1 MKSTDPFKELEE
13 QLKVTDGSTEQ
24 LRSKI
29 MKSTNEK
36 KKIYFKKYVWIAIAC
51 ILFLVISP
59 FYSTTMASIVAKV
72 LPITITPQISDG
84 EPNPN
89 LTSDLFKLVKK
100 EGYRVSS
107 VGTTPSPFTI
117 QVSLHLGDSTL
128 KQAKEDLESKITNYL
143 YENGYDD
150 YELKIIKAPEVPSH
164 EGSDDL
170 NKKYDQVREV
180 VKGVFAFYGY
190 AEEAEYE
197 LAGLKG
203 TGDSTIVTIDMP
215 DHIDESKEIIADIEK
230 EIERQN
236 LDVKDVQVDSFNLK
250 HRQQDNRWSMIS
262 SDIYDGMAGKS
273 TYQLAGLSYQVKDG
287 HSYVWIKTDLDKPLP
302 QEQIEE
308 IKKAIQDY
316 LALPETKEQIR
327 DDEYTI
333 EFLLG
338 NGKSFVEI
346 TNQ

>member
-13 QLKVTDGSTEQ
+13 QLKVRDRSKEQ
-24 LRSKI
+24 LRSK
-29 MKSTNEK
+29 MMQSTNERK
-36 KKIYFKKYVWIAIAC
+36 KSSFKKYGWIAAAC
-51 ILFLVISP
+51 MLFLVISP

-89 LTSDLFKLVKK
+89 LTSDLFKLVEK
-100 EGYRVSS
+100 EGYKVGS

-117 QVSLHLGDSTL
+117 EVSLVLGDSTL
-128 KQAKEDLESKITNYL
+128 KQAKEDLEAKITSYL

-150 YELKIIKAPEVPSH
+150 YELKISEAPEVPTH
-164 EGSDDL
+164 EGSDGL
-170 NKKYDQVREV
+170 NKEYDKVREI
-180 VKGVFAFYGY
+180 VKEVFASYGY
-190 AEEAEYE
+190 AEEAEHE
-197 LAGLKG
+197 LAGMKG
-203 TGDSTIVTIDMP
+203 TGASTVVTIDMP

-230 EIERQN
+230 EIERQD
-236 LDVKDVQVDSFNLK
+236 LDVKEVEVNTFNLQ
-250 HRQQDNRWSMIS
+250 HRLQDNRWSMIS
-262 SDIYDGMAGKS
+262 SDIYDAMVGKS
-273 TYQLAGLSYQVKDG
+273 TYKLAGLSYQVKDG

-308 IKKAIQDY
+308 IEKAVQEY
-316 LALPETKEQIR
+316 LALPETQEQIR

-333 EFLLG
+333 GFLLK

-346 TNQ
+346 TD

>member
-13 QLKVTDGSTEQ
+13 QLKVRDRSKEQ
-24 LRSKI
+24 LRSK
-29 MKSTNEK
+29 MMQSTNETK
-36 KKIYFKKYVWIAIAC
+36 KSSFKKYGWIAAAC
-51 ILFLVISP
+51 MLFLVISP

-89 LTSDLFKLVKK
+89 LTSDLFKVVEK
-100 EGYRVSS
+100 EGYRVGS

-117 QVSLHLGDSTL
+117 EVSLVLGDSTL
-128 KQAKEDLESKITNYL
+128 KQAKEDLEAKITSYL

-150 YELKIIKAPEVPSH
+150 YELKITEAPEIPTH
-164 EGSDDL
+164 EGSNDL
-170 NKKYDQVREV
+170 NKEYDQVREI
-180 VKGVFAFYGY
+180 VKEVFASYGY

-197 LAGLKG
+197 LAGMKG
-203 TGDSTIVTIDMP
+203 TGASAIVTIDMP

-230 EIERQN
+230 EIEKQN
-236 LDVKDVQVDSFNLK
+236 LDVKDVEVDTFNLN

-262 SDIYDGMAGKS
+262 SDIYDAMAGKS
-273 TYQLAGLSYQVKDG
+273 MYQLAGLLYQVKEG

-302 QEQIEE
+302 QEQIDE
-308 IKKAIQDY
+308 IKKAIKDY

-327 DDEYTI
+327 NDEYTI
-333 EFLLG
+333 EFLLK
-338 NGKSFVEI
+338 NGKSFVEV
-346 TNQ
+346 TD

>member
-13 QLKVTDGSTEQ
+13 QLKVTDGSKEQ

-29 MKSTNEK
+29 MQSTNEK
-36 KKIYFKKYVWIAIAC
+36 KKIHFKKYIWIAAAC
-51 ILFLVISP
+51 ILFLVTSP

-89 LTSDLFKLVKK
+89 LTSDLFKLVEKQ
-100 EGYRVSS
+100 GYRVSS

-150 YELKIIKAPEVPSH
+150 YELKIIKAPEVPTR

-170 NKKYDQVREV
+170 NKKYDQVREI
-180 VKGVFAFYGY
+180 VKEVFASYGY
-190 AEEAEYE
+190 VEEAEYE
-197 LAGLKG
+197 LAGMKG
-203 TGDSTIVTIDMP
+203 TGASAIVTIDMP

-230 EIERQN
+230 EIEKQN
-236 LDVKDVQVDSFNLK
+236 LDVKDVEVDTFNLN

-262 SDIYDGMAGKS
+262 SDIYDAMAGKS
-273 TYQLAGLSYQVKDG
+273 MYQLAGLSYQVKDG

-302 QEQIEE
+302 QEQIDE
-308 IKKAIQDY
+308 IKKAIKDY

-327 DDEYTI
+327 NDEYTI
-333 EFLLG
+333 EFLLK

-346 TNQ
+346 SNQ

>member
-13 QLKVTDGSTEQ
+13 QLKVRDRSKEQ
-24 LRSKI
+24 LRSK
-29 MKSTNEK
+29 MMQSTNERK
-36 KKIYFKKYVWIAIAC
+36 KSSFKKYGWIAAAC
-51 ILFLVISP
+51 MLFLVISP

-89 LTSDLFKLVKK
+89 LTSDLFKLVEK
-100 EGYRVSS
+100 EGYRVGS

-117 QVSLHLGDSTL
+117 EVSLVLGDSTL
-128 KQAKEDLESKITNYL
+128 KQAKEDLEAKITSYL

-150 YELKIIKAPEVPSH
+150 YELKITEAPEIPTH
-164 EGSDDL
+164 DGSDRL
-170 NKKYDQVREV
+170 NKEYDQVREI
-180 VKGVFAFYGY
+180 VKEVFASYGY

-197 LAGLKG
+197 LAGMKG
-203 TGDSTIVTIDMP
+203 TGASTVVTIDMP

-230 EIERQN
+230 EIERQD
-236 LDVKDVQVDSFNLK
+236 LDVKEVEVNTFNLQ
-250 HRQQDNRWSMIS
+250 HRLQDNRWSMIS
-262 SDIYDGMAGKS
+262 SDIYDAMAGKS
-273 TYQLAGLSYQVKDG
+273 TYKLAGLSYQVKDG

-302 QEQIEE
+302 QEQIAE

-316 LALPETKEQIR
+316 MALSETKEQIR

-333 EFLLG
+333 EFLLK

-346 TNQ
+346 TD

>member
-13 QLKVTDGSTEQ
+13 QLKVRDRSKEQ
-24 LRSKI
+24 LRSK
-29 MKSTNEK
+29 MMQSTNERK
-36 KKIYFKKYVWIAIAC
+36 KSSFKKYGWIAAAC
-51 ILFLVISP
+51 MLFLVISP

-84 EPNPN
+84 EPNPS
-89 LTSDLFKLVKK
+89 LTSDLFKLVEK
-100 EGYRVSS
+100 EGYRVGS

-117 QVSLHLGDSTL
+117 EVSLVLGDSTL
-128 KQAKEDLESKITNYL
+128 KQAKEDLEAKITSYL

-150 YELKIIKAPEVPSH
+150 YELKITEAPEIPTH
-164 EGSDDL
+164 DGSDRL
-170 NKKYDQVREV
+170 NKEYDQVREI
-180 VKGVFAFYGY
+180 VKEVFASYGY

-197 LAGLKG
+197 LAGMKG
-203 TGDSTIVTIDMP
+203 TGASTVATIDMP

-230 EIERQN
+230 EIERQD
-236 LDVKDVQVDSFNLK
+236 LDVKEVEVNTFNLQ
-250 HRQQDNRWSMIS
+250 HRLQDNRWSMIS
-262 SDIYDGMAGKS
+262 SDIYDAMAGKS
-273 TYQLAGLSYQVKDG
+273 TYKLAGLSYQVKDG

-302 QEQIEE
+302 QEQIAE

-316 LALPETKEQIR
+316 MALSETKEQIR

-333 EFLLG
+333 EFLLK

-346 TNQ
+346 TD

>member
-13 QLKVTDGSTEQ
+13 QLKVTDGSKEH

-29 MKSTNEK
+29 IQSTNEK
-36 KKIYFKKYVWIAIAC
+36 KKRHFKKNVWIAAAC
-51 ILFLVISP
+51 ILFLITSP

-89 LTSDLFKLVKK
+89 LTSDLFTLVEK
-100 EGYRVSS
+100 EGYRVSA

-117 QVSLHLGDSTL
+117 EVSLVLEASTL
-128 KQAKEDLESKITNYL
+128 KQAKENLESKITNYL

-150 YELKIIKAPEVPSH
+150 YELKITEAPEIPTH
-164 EGSDDL
+164 EGSDGL
-170 NKKYDQVREV
+170 NKEYDQVREI
-180 VKGVFAFYGY
+180 VKEVFASYGY

-197 LAGLKG
+197 LAGMKG
-203 TGDSTIVTIDMP
+203 SGTSTIVTIDMP

-230 EIERQN
+230 EIERRG
-236 LDVKDVQVDSFNLK
+236 LEVKDVEVDPFNLK

-262 SDIYDGMAGKS
+262 SDIYDAMAGKS
-273 TYQLAGLSYQVKDG
+273 TYILAGLSYQVKDG
-287 HSYVWIKTDLDKPLP
+287 HSYVWIKTDLDEPLP

-308 IKKAIQDY
+308 IEKAVQEY
-316 LALPETKEQIR
+316 LDLPETKEQIR

-333 EFLLG
+333 EFLLR

-346 TNQ
+346 SD